1 MVRDS
6 GSNCQRNVID
16 FINERRWLTIDKKE
30 AQQYEKINTFLM
42 EIKLSVNHRLF
53 EKGYITEEM
62 YVRAKEIIIK
72 QAA

>member
-1 MVRDS
+1 MIS
-6 GSNCQRNVID
+6 AIGSNCQRNVID
-16 FINERRWLTIDKKE
+16 FINERWWLTIDKKIE
-30 AQQYEKINTFLM
+30 QCDKMNTFLM

-62 YVRAKEIIIK
+62 YVRAKEYIIK